1 MAELQGLQSR
11 HDEFEKRG
19 VTVVAISADPVEANA
34 EVVRNLGLQF
44 RVLSDPRLVAIDAY
58 GLRDP
63 GAGMDGRDIARP
75 ATFLLEENGVVLWR
89 SLTDNYRIRPRPDDI
104 LVQIPD

>member
-19 VTVVAISADPVEANA
+19 VTVFAISADPVETNA
-34 EVVRNLGLQF
+34 QVVRDLGLQF
-44 RVLSDPRLVAIDAY
+44 RILSDSQLTAIDAF

-63 GAGMDGRDIARP
+63 GAGVEGKDIARP
-75 ATFLLEENGVVLWR
+75 ATFLLDEQGVVRWR
-89 SLTDNYRIRPRPDDI
+89 NLTSDYRVRPRPDGI
-104 LVQIPD
+104 LAQIPK